1 MDEPNVFWFHGQMR
15 QRLSFLTTI
24 GVNRTE
30 CMFEGVKGEDFKP
43 KKIILTLKYGGG
55 NIMLWGCF
63 AGTDMS
69 HKVGGIMVDVQI
81 HLKSTSRQLKEC

>member
-15 QRLSFLTTI
+15 QRLGFLATI

-30 CMFEGVKGEDFKP
+30 GMFGGVKGEDFKP
-43 KKIILTLKYGGG
+43 KKIILTFKCGGG

-69 HKVGGIMVDVQI
+69 HRGRWNNVGWPQ
-81 HLKSTSRQLKEC
+81 SCPTSFKINI